1 MSENRTLQV
10 FKKLSKKELKSFEKF
25 VHSPIYNQHKDV
37 ITLFEFLR
45 DNINKEES
53 QWSSELI
60 FEAVFPKE
68 KFEVQKLHYVN
79 SYLLKLIEQF
89 FAWTEWQ
96 SEEKEQQSF
105 LLRAYRTRN
114 MNRHFDRVLL
124 KLEGREGKVT
134 LRNRAFFLRRYQRLI
149 EKVKADSGKRSAKTP
164 LQALSDAQDISFI
177 IEKLYNACT
186 MLSHQAV
193 VKKEYNTGLLEPM
206 LEYLKKS
213 PWLEE
218 PAIAIYYYSYQ
229 ALASKGDSSF
239 FERLKLLLQEGV
251 NSFTSNELKDHYL
264 IAINFCIRQV
274 NQGNQLFLREAFE
287 LYKSGLAAEVFYE
300 NGELSR
306 WTYNNMV
313 VAGLRLKEFNWVK
326 DFIFDEA
333 ERLPA
338 AIREE
343 NKNQNL
349 AHYFY
354 EIKDYD
360 QAMQLLI
367 RTDYDNILHNMF
379 GKMLLAKM
387 YYELKEQ
394 SALDNLLMSFK
405 AYIQRKKGLGYH
417 KTNYLNFIKYTK
429 RLTTVN
435 FFDKVA
441 LEKLKTQMSEEQYL
455 VERKWLLERVG
466 ALK

>member
-10 FKKLSKKELKSFEKF
+10 FKMLSKKELKSFEKF

-37 ITLFEFLR
+37 ITLFEFLK
-45 DNINKEES
+45 NNVKKEET
-53 QWSSELI
+53 ELNNKVL
-60 FEAVFPKE
+60 FEAVFPND

-79 SYLLKLIEQF
+79 SYLLKVMEQF

-96 SEEKEQQSF
+96 TEEKEQQSF
-105 LLRAYRTRN
+105 LLRAYRKRN

-124 KLEGREGKVT
+124 KLESRERKVT
-134 LRNRAFFLRRYQRLI
+134 LRNRAFFLKRYQRLI
-149 EKVKADSGKRSAKTP
+149 EKVKADSGKRSANIP
-164 LQALSDAQDISFI
+164 LQALSDAQDVSFI

-186 MLSHQAV
+186 ILSHQAV
-193 VKKEYNTGLLEPM
+193 VKKEYDTGLLKPM
-206 LEYLKKS
+206 LDYLENS

-229 ALASKGDSSF
+229 ALASKGDASF
-239 FERLKLLLQEGV
+239 FERLKSLLQEGAS
-251 NSFTSNELKDHYL
+251 SFTSNELKDHYL
-264 IAINFCIRQV
+264 IAINFCIRKV
-274 NQGNQLFLREAFE
+274 NQGDQVFLREAFE
-287 LYKSGLAAEVFYE
+287 LYKSGLEAEVFYE

-313 VAGLRLKEFNWVK
+313 VAGLRLKEFDWVRN
-326 DFIFDEA
+326 FIFKEA

-338 AIREE
+338 KIREE

-367 RTDYDNILHNMF
+367 RTDYDNVLHNMF

-429 RLTTVN
+429 RLTTIN
-435 FFDKVA
+435 FFDKTA
-441 LEKLKTQMSEEQYL
+441 LEKLKIQMSEEQYL
-455 VERKWLLERVG
+455 VERKWLLERVDG
-466 ALK
+466 LK